1 MLDHPS
7 PGGNATKAV
16 AIGILRSLWDDFSY
30 RGYRNNNT
38 TTSQTKYVPIALTA
52 PSSGFSTVKSIIIES
67 PKNKNLP
74 YPPSN
79 LITIHNFHPS
89 VDELRPATKGQGPTH
104 QQQHLFQNSDYD
116 NWDDQ
121 KEEGSS
127 SSSNSIINSEEIMSQ
142 LPISIKRAPIVTA
155 TVTVRPMRFKNK
167 MPPLRVQI
175 ISSSEDLNSSSDNDD
190 DEREEEII
198 IAQATSHDQ
207 TNYAEDHRVGQN
219 SVTSSLNE
227 SNKNPE
233 RPKNKTRKK
242 IIKNKLKKSPVSS
255 TTSSTIIVAEE
266 EYGAAPEG
274 GDEPPL
280 LEATE
285 DNDDP
290 VDPDLETQQQQQQ
303 IEESNKNTED
313 EGENGE
319 GQDQDSIPASYS
331 TSSVKSE
338 CPRNNKFSAN
348 NRDDRC
354 RRSQNKKRPK
364 QKFDFDH
371 WENMMNDEDDDDGP
385 PAEGLSRH
393 KVKIPKIKVPKIKV
407 PKIKVPKIKP
417 PKVKLSHK
425 DIPTMMAMMKTF
437 MDGVGM
443 ATMFNPMNF
452 GLWTV
457 VLHPVTMFLIGMT
470 GVIMYCFPWTSVA
483 MLTSRK
489 HSGNTID
496 VKRIG
501 RSRSG
506 IIEEPSPDWLE
517 DRGNWILGVINNYTF
532 RADL

>member
-7 PGGNATKAV
+7 PGGNATKAI

-30 RGYRNNNT
+30 RGYQNNNNNNT
-38 TTSQTKYVPIALTA
+38 TTSGQTKYVPIALTA
-52 PSSGFSTVKSIIIES
+52 PSSSFSTAKSIIIES

-89 VDELRPATKGQGPTH
+89 VDELRPATKGPSH
-104 QQQHLFQNSDYD
+104 QHLFQNSDYD

-127 SSSNSIINSEEIMSQ
+127 NNAISNSEEIMSQ

-175 ISSSEDLNSSSDNDD
+175 ISSHEDLNSSSDNNNIDD
-190 DEREEEII
+190 DRENEII
-198 IAQATSHDQ
+198 VGQATSHDHHQ
-207 TNYAEDHRVGQN
+207 TNYAEDDRVGPN
-219 SVTSSLNE
+219 SVTSLNE
-227 SNKNPE
+227 SGNNDSTSKPE

-255 TTSSTIIVAEE
+255 TTTSSTIIVAEE
-266 EYGAAPEG
+266 EYGAAEEE
-274 GDEPPL
+274 DEPL
-280 LEATE
+280 ASE
-285 DNDDP
+285 DDDDP
-290 VDPDLETQQQQQQ
+290 VDPDLETPQQQ
-303 IEESNKNTED
+303 IEEGNKNPED
-313 EGENGE
+313 EGENGV
-319 GQDQDSIPASYS
+319 GQDQDSIPSS

-348 NRDDRC
+348 HRDERC

-364 QKFDFDH
+364 QKFEFDN
-371 WENMMNDEDDDDGP
+371 WENLMNDSDDDDL
-385 PAEGLSRH
+385 PAALSRH
-393 KVKIPKIKVPKIKV
+393 KMKVPKIKVPKIKV
-407 PKIKVPKIKP
+407 PKIKVPKVKP
-417 PKVKLSHK
+417 PKVKLSLK
-425 DIPTMMAMMKTF
+425 DMPTMMAMMKTF

-489 HSGNTID
+489 HSGNTIE
-496 VKRIG
+496 VNRNG

-506 IIEEPSPDWLE
+506 IIQDHLSPNPDWLE

-532 RADL
+532 RMEL